1 MGLISR
7 VSSRTYRKIRKKMFH
22 RAAFRT
28 ASRICT
34 KRVSSVV
41 PVSSYACL
49 TPVRNMVVTAPPPP
63 VASVASTMT
72 SNGNSSLANIV
83 ASALAQQETAE
94 GEDGGEPYVQASDN
108 EELED
113 T

>member
-7 VSSRTYRKIRKKMFH
+7 VSSRTYRKNKKMFH

-49 TPVRNMVVTAPPPP
+49 TPVRNMVASAPPP

-108 EELED
+108 EELDD

>member
-7 VSSRTYRKIRKKMFH
+7 VSSRTYRNLLENKNMFH

-34 KRVSSVV
+34 RRSIV
-41 PVSSYACL
+41 PVSSYANL
-49 TPVRNMVVTAPPPP
+49 TPVRNMVVSAPPPP
-63 VASVASTMT
+63 VAASVASTMT

-94 GEDGGEPYVQASDN
+94 GEEGGEPYVQASNND
-108 EELED
+108 
-113 T
+113 